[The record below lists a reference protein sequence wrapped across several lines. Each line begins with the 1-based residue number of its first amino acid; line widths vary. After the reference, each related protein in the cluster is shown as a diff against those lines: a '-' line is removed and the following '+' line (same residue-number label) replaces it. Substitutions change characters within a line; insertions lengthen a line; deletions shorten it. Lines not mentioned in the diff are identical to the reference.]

1 MPRRA
6 LALLLAVG
14 AAVGLAAC
22 SDEEPPQWLVD
33 RATGTTQPGTP
44 TTTAPP
50 STTVVD
56 PGQDLAAADLE
67 PGLCIE
73 DADEITGAQ
82 VNEITRTRSIPCR
95 LEHEAE
101 VYLRTNLPGD
111 ASVEFPGVGEL
122 RREAQAACREGF
134 EGFVGVRWT
143 RSELEIAALWPSP
156 QSWPYGDRAVVC
168 VLFRLDGELL
178 VGSVRGSRL

>member
-6 LALLLAVG
+6 LALVLAV
-14 AAVGLAAC
+14 ALTVGLAAC
-22 SDEEPPQWLVD
+22 SDEEPPDWLVD
-33 RATGTTQPGTP
+33 RATVTTQPGTP
-44 TTTAPP
+44 TTVPTTTTAP
-50 STTVVD
+50 D
-56 PGQDLAAADLE
+56 PGQDVAAADLE

-73 DADEITGAQ
+73 DASEITGSQ

-101 VYLRTNLPGD
+101 VYLRTELAGD
-111 ASVEFPGVGEL
+111 ASAEFPGVGEL
-122 RREAQAACREGF
+122 RRQAQAECRDGF

-156 QSWPYGDRAVVC
+156 QSWAFGDRAVVC

-178 VGSVRGSRL
+178 VGSVRGSGV